1 MISELNDQEILDFLM
16 TSDFEGDYSPE
27 ELKYLLVKWRYFYR
41 LLSGS
46 SETMKVD
53 LEFQI
58 KKLSE
63 KIDLLN
69 NNITAQQVEI
79 ATRENK
85 INELRSRKLTWKERF
100 SGRIK
105 NESND
110 KIL

>member
-1 MISELNDQEILDFLM
+1 MISELNDNEILDFLM
-16 TSDFEGDYSPE
+16 TSEFEDDYSPE

-46 SETMKVD
+46 SETNKVD

-69 NNITAQQVEI
+69 NNITTQQVEI

-85 INELRSRKLTWKERF
+85 INELRSRKLTWKERI
-100 SGRIK
+100 SGKIIP
-105 NESND
+105 NENEN
-110 KIL
+110 